1 MPLLARVLPHAPE
14 LKWRTAAADVTP
26 AGRDSRRLRHD
37 VQCCR
42 LPMGAPCIRPARL
55 RSKQPLAAAAPCL
68 QWSAPGR
75 SMGAKNAPLRGTV
88 MRYPDLAAACLA
100 IAALGIG
107 HAAAQDTVKIGL
119 VMPMTGTVGAA
130 GQEVAAAVKLYMAQ
144 HGDTVAGKKIELIIR
159 DDGSIPDNA
168 KRLAQELVVNDHVA
182 ILGAGTTPSAMSMAP
197 IATEGKV
204 PTVVMI
210 SGTSVVTERSPYYVR
225 TCFTLGEQS
234 GIIADWAI
242 KNGSR
247 KAVSVL
253 SDWAPGAE
261 AGKAFEQH
269 FTQGGGQI
277 LETLKVPLA
286 NADFAPFLQ
295 RAADLHPDT
304 LFVFVP
310 AGQAGTFARQFAER
324 GLDKSGIKL
333 VGPGDIVDDND
344 LAATGD
350 ALLGVV
356 TAGIYSAAHPSQ
368 MNKDYVAAYQ
378 KDNGHR
384 ANFISVG
391 GYDGMHLIYE
401 ALKKTGGNSDA
412 GVVGAAV
419 KGMSWESPRGPISI
433 DPNTRAIIQNVYIR
447 KVEKKDGEPWAIE
460 FATFEAVK
468 DPLKEAAAE

>member
-1 MPLLARVLPHAPE
+1 MKHQHFLA
-14 LKWRTAAADVTP
+14 
-26 AGRDSRRLRHD
+26 G
-37 VQCCR
+37 
-42 LPMGAPCIRPARL
+42 
-55 RSKQPLAAAAPCL
+55 
-68 QWSAPGR
+68 
-75 SMGAKNAPLRGTV
+75 
-88 MRYPDLAAACLA
+88 CLA
-100 IAALGIG
+100 IAATAFGIG
-107 HAAAQDTVKIGL
+107 AAGAQDTIKIGL

-130 GQEVAAAVKLYMAQ
+130 GREVAAAIKLYMAQ
-144 HGDTVAGKKIELIIR
+144 HGDTVAGKKIEILLR

-168 KRLAQELVVNDHVA
+168 KRLAQELIVNDHVA

-197 IATEGKV
+197 IATEAKV

-225 TCFTLGEQS
+225 TCFTLGQQS

-242 KNGSR
+242 KDGSR

-261 AGKAFEQH
+261 AGKVFEQH
-269 FTQGGGQI
+269 FTAGGGQL

-286 NADFAPFLQ
+286 NPDFAPFLQ
-295 RAADLHPDT
+295 RARDLKPDT

-310 AGQAGTFARQFAER
+310 AGQAGPFAKQFAER

-344 LAATGD
+344 LSGTGD
-350 ALLGVV
+350 SLLGVV
-356 TAGIYSAAHPSQ
+356 TAGFYSAAHPSQ
-368 MNKDYVAAYQ
+368 LNKDYVAAYA
-378 KDNGHR
+378 KATGGKR

-401 ALKKTGGNSDA
+401 ALKKTGGSVDA
-412 GVVGAAV
+412 DKLLAAM

-433 DPNTRAIIQNVYIR
+433 DPATRDIVQNVYIR
-447 KVEKKDGEPWAIE
+447 KVEKKDGEPWAVE

-468 DPLKEAAAE
+468 DPLHQAAK